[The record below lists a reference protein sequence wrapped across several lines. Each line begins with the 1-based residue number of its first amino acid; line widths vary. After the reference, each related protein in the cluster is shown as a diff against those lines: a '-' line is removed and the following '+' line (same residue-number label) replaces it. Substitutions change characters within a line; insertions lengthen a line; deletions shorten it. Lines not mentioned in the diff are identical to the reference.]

1 MASEN
6 RSLVQEF
13 EESLQKCLSPL
24 TEEDDLPSRD
34 PEDGG
39 RDMEDKMCQFTEVAK
54 KLETYFLQKR
64 LALHQHKPEM
74 ILREESLEMR
84 QELQRKDVLIRNHH
98 EKLDKWK
105 EQLAAAQDSPR
116 TPRPPVLGAPA
127 PQMPGQG
134 NILMKRRFGEKSP
147 PPFIKFKNM

>member
-39 RDMEDKMCQFTEVAK
+39 RDMEDKMSQFTEVAK
-54 KLETYFLQKR
+54 KLE
-64 LALHQHKPEM
+64 
-74 ILREESLEMR
+74 
-84 QELQRKDVLIRNHH
+84 LQRKDVLIRSHH

-134 NILMKRRFGEKSP
+134 NILMKRRFGGE
-147 PPFIKFKNM
+147 N